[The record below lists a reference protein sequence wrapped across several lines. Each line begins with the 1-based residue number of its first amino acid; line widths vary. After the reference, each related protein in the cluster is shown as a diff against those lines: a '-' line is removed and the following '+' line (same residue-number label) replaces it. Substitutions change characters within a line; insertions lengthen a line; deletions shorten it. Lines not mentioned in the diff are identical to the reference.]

1 MCAHVIYIINII
13 NTLNHLILSEI
24 MTDKTKLVV
33 FAIVVSVLTVLVSSQ
48 AIDLSPFLSASI
60 RERTTQ
66 RQIIETRFQEGI
78 YIFVRSNGDTITG
91 SGPNDSIECLTYE
104 DNVVLAIEAST
115 GMRAGKRQYD
125 PVKITKRIDKTSPL
139 MHKALN
145 NNENMEITIS
155 FYKLIDLGAVEWY
168 TIKLYDAK
176 LAGIKTANV
185 EIPGGKTELLE
196 EYSFVFG
203 TIEWT
208 DLDSQITHIDS
219 WDSDA
224 LA

>member
-1 MCAHVIYIINII
+1 
-13 NTLNHLILSEI
+13 

-60 RERTTQ
+60 RPGTTQ

-78 YIFVRSNGDTITG
+78 YIFIVSDDRSVE
-91 SGPNDSIECLTYE
+91 GPGPQGSIECLIYE
-104 DNVVLAIEAST
+104 DNVVSPTEASS
-115 GMRAGKRQYD
+115 GMQSGRRQYD

-139 MHKALN
+139 MHRALS
-145 NNENMEITIS
+145 NNENMEIIIS
-155 FYKLIDLGAVEWY
+155 FYKLIDLGAVEFY
-168 TIKLYDAK
+168 TIKLFDAK

-185 EIPGGKTELLE
+185 ELPGGKTELLE
-196 EYSFVFG
+196 EYSFVFR

-208 DLDSQITHIDS
+208 WEESGVSHIDDWS
-219 WDSDA
+219 T